1 MYAQHR
7 THTSF
12 KSSLPIWRLRG
23 RLGEWHFCIPFQW
36 RCLGSQDGSLG
47 LLHSPT
53 KRDPCV
59 AKQIIID
66 HVFKVFGEEPEAALE
81 LVRQGSTKE
90 EILAR
95 TGATIGVFDASLT
108 IEAGEIFVVMGL
120 SGSGKSTLVRLLN
133 LLIEPTAGHILIDG
147 TDISQLKDS
156 QLRALRRKDIS
167 MVFQS
172 FALMPHMTVQDNTA
186 LGLELAGV
194 NRAERHI
201 AADQALDQVGLAGWG
216 ASYPDEL
223 SGGMQ
228 QRVGLA
234 RALASD
240 PSILLMDEAF
250 SALDPIIRTE
260 MQSELLRLQQVKRR
274 TIVFISHDLD
284 EAMRIG
290 DRVAIMKDGHVVQ
303 VGTPEEILRNPA
315 DDYVRSFVRGVD
327 ASAVFKAGDIA
338 RKSQVVVAGQPGKG
352 SQAALKML
360 EDQDRNYAYVVS
372 PAQLYLGVVSA
383 DSLRSALEGHVGPLD
398 LSQAFLPDVMPIAAD
413 EQVNGLYG
421 QVAQCPYPVPVTNP
435 EGKFLGAI
443 SKTTLLKFL
452 DRDTPSVP
460 AQ

>member
-1 MYAQHR
+1 
-7 THTSF
+7 
-12 KSSLPIWRLRG
+12 
-23 RLGEWHFCIPFQW
+23 
-36 RCLGSQDGSLG
+36 
-47 LLHSPT
+47 
-53 KRDPCV
+53 V

-315 DDYVRSFVRGVD
+315 DDYVRNFVRGVD

-352 SQAALKML
+352 SRAALKML

-398 LSQAFLPDVMPIAAD
+398 LSQAFLPDVLPIAAD

>member
-1 MYAQHR
+1 M
-7 THTSF
+7 
-12 KSSLPIWRLRG
+12 
-23 RLGEWHFCIPFQW
+23 
-36 RCLGSQDGSLG
+36 
-47 LLHSPT
+47 
-53 KRDPCV
+53 

-66 HVFKVFGEEPEAALE
+66 HVFKVFGDAPEAALE
-81 LVRQGSTKE
+81 LVRQGCSKE
-90 EILAR
+90 DILAR

-147 TDISQLKDS
+147 VDISQLKDS

-194 NRAERHI
+194 NRAERH
-201 AADQALDQVGLAGWG
+201 AAANQALDQVGLAGWG

-290 DRVAIMKDGHVVQ
+290 DRIAIMKDGQVVQ

-338 RKSQVVVAGQPGKG
+338 RKSQVVMAGQPGKG
-352 SQAALKML
+352 SRAALKML
-360 EDQDRNYAYVVS
+360 EDQDRNYAFVVS
-372 PAQLYLGVVSA
+372 PQQQYLGVVSA
-383 DSLRSALEGHVGPLD
+383 ESLRSALDGHVGQLD
-398 LSQAFLPDVMPIAAD
+398 LAHAFLPDVQPIAAD
-413 EQVNGLYG
+413 EAVNGLYG
-421 QVAQCPYPVPVTNP
+421 QVAQCPYPVPVTTAD
-435 EGKFLGAI
+435 GKFQGAI

-452 DRDTPSVP
+452 DRDTPAVP